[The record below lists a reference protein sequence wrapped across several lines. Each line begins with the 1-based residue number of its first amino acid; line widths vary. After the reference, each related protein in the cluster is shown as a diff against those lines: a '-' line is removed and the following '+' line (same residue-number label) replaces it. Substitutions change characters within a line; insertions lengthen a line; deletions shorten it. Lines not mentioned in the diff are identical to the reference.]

1 MARLAGGKTE
11 ADVLRYLQG
20 LNFPALKHDVVHAAR
35 QNGAPSDVIASL
47 EQLSST
53 EFSRPEAIIDEFP
66 HLE

>member
-11 ADVLRYLQG
+11 ADVLQYLEG
-20 LNFPALKHDVVHAAR
+20 LEFPALKHDVVHAAR
-35 QNGAPSDVIASL
+35 QNGAPSDVIATL

-53 EFSRPEAIIDEFP
+53 EFARPEDVIGEFP